1 MNEETRKV
9 GKPSQKKSRPARL
22 PENRE
27 ARCVSLAID
36 LAEKK
41 LQDGTASP
49 QIICHYLKLGSEREK
64 KELEI
69 LEEKKKISV
78 EIKGEVEKQGVY
90 EMDLGSTLEDL
101 LKSAKPYPD
110 ADLSSFSLQKR
121 LHHLELVVV
130 KKKEEKKLH
139 SINSAGIE
147 ELTTLPGIG
156 KTTAQKIIDY
166 RQEKGSFLSLEELMN
181 VKGIGKSK
189 YEKIKGSI
197 TL

>member
-1 MNEETRKV
+1 MYRKLILYLLAVLTILFQSV
-9 GKPSQKKSRPARL
+9 GI
-22 PENRE
+22 ENM
-27 ARCVSLAID
+27 D
-36 LAEKK
+36 
-41 LQDGTASP
+41 
-49 QIICHYLKLGSEREK
+49 
-64 KELEI
+64 

-130 KKKEEKKLH
+130 KKKEEKKLV

-181 VKGIGKSK
+181 VKGIGQSK

>member
-1 MNEETRKV
+1 MYRKLILYLLAVLTILFQSV
-9 GKPSQKKSRPARL
+9 GI
-22 PENRE
+22 ENM
-27 ARCVSLAID
+27 D
-36 LAEKK
+36 
-41 LQDGTASP
+41 
-49 QIICHYLKLGSEREK
+49 
-64 KELEI
+64 

-78 EIKGEVEKQGVY
+78 EIKGEDEKQGVY

-130 KKKEEKKLH
+130 KKKEEKKLV

-156 KTTAQKIIDY
+156 KATAQKIIDY
-166 RQEKGSFLSLEELMN
+166 RLEKGSFLSLEELMN

>member
-1 MNEETRKV
+1 MYRK
-9 GKPSQKKSRPARL
+9 L
-22 PENRE
+22 ILYL
-27 ARCVSLAID
+27 LAILTILFQSVD
-36 LAEKK
+36 IENM
-41 LQDGTASP
+41 D
-49 QIICHYLKLGSEREK
+49 
-64 KELEI
+64 

-130 KKKEEKKLH
+130 KKKEEKKLV

>member
-1 MNEETRKV
+1 MYRKLILYLLAVLTILFQSV
-9 GKPSQKKSRPARL
+9 GI
-22 PENRE
+22 ENM
-27 ARCVSLAID
+27 D
-36 LAEKK
+36 
-41 LQDGTASP
+41 
-49 QIICHYLKLGSEREK
+49 
-64 KELEI
+64 

-130 KKKEEKKLH
+130 KKKEEKKLV

-181 VKGIGKSK
+181 VMGIGKSK

>member
-1 MNEETRKV
+1 MYRKLILYLLAVLTILFQSV
-9 GKPSQKKSRPARL
+9 GV
-22 PENRE
+22 ENM
-27 ARCVSLAID
+27 D
-36 LAEKK
+36 
-41 LQDGTASP
+41 
-49 QIICHYLKLGSEREK
+49 
-64 KELEI
+64 

-130 KKKEEKKLH
+130 KKKEKKKLV

>member
-1 MNEETRKV
+1 MYRKLILYLLAVLTILFQSV
-9 GKPSQKKSRPARL
+9 GI
-22 PENRE
+22 ENM
-27 ARCVSLAID
+27 D
-36 LAEKK
+36 
-41 LQDGTASP
+41 
-49 QIICHYLKLGSEREK
+49 
-64 KELEI
+64 

-121 LHHLELVVV
+121 LYHLELVVV
-130 KKKEEKKLH
+130 KKKEEKKLV

>member
-1 MNEETRKV
+1 MYRKLILYLLAVLTMLFQSV
-9 GKPSQKKSRPARL
+9 GI
-22 PENRE
+22 ENM
-27 ARCVSLAID
+27 D
-36 LAEKK
+36 
-41 LQDGTASP
+41 
-49 QIICHYLKLGSEREK
+49 
-64 KELEI
+64 

-130 KKKEEKKLH
+130 KKKEEKKLV

>member
-1 MNEETRKV
+1 MYRKLILYLLAVLTILFQSVGVENMN
-9 GKPSQKKSRPARL
+9 
-22 PENRE
+22 
-27 ARCVSLAID
+27 
-36 LAEKK
+36 
-41 LQDGTASP
+41 
-49 QIICHYLKLGSEREK
+49 
-64 KELEI
+64 

-130 KKKEEKKLH
+130 KKKEEKKLV

-189 YEKIKGSI
+189 YEKVKGSI

>member
-1 MNEETRKV
+1 MYRKLILYLLAVLTILFQSV
-9 GKPSQKKSRPARL
+9 GI
-22 PENRE
+22 ENM
-27 ARCVSLAID
+27 D
-36 LAEKK
+36 
-41 LQDGTASP
+41 
-49 QIICHYLKLGSEREK
+49 
-64 KELEI
+64 

-90 EMDLGSTLEDL
+90 EMDLGSTLGDL

-130 KKKEEKKLH
+130 KKKEEKKLV

>member
-1 MNEETRKV
+1 MYRKLILYLLTVLTILFQSV
-9 GKPSQKKSRPARL
+9 GI
-22 PENRE
+22 ENM
-27 ARCVSLAID
+27 D
-36 LAEKK
+36 PK
-41 LQDGTASP
+41 
-49 QIICHYLKLGSEREK
+49 
-64 KELEI
+64 
-69 LEEKKKISV
+69 EKKKISV

-130 KKKEEKKLH
+130 KKKEEKKLV

-189 YEKIKGSI
+189 YEKVKGSI

>member
-1 MNEETRKV
+1 MYRKLILYLLAVLTILFQSV
-9 GKPSQKKSRPARL
+9 GV
-22 PENRE
+22 ENM
-27 ARCVSLAID
+27 D
-36 LAEKK
+36 
-41 LQDGTASP
+41 P
-49 QIICHYLKLGSEREK
+49 
-64 KELEI
+64 
-69 LEEKKKISV
+69 EEKKKISV

-130 KKKEEKKLH
+130 KKKEEKKLV

-147 ELTTLPGIG
+147 ELTTLPDIG

>member
-1 MNEETRKV
+1 MYRKLILYLLAVLTILFQSV
-9 GKPSQKKSRPARL
+9 GV
-22 PENRE
+22 ENM
-27 ARCVSLAID
+27 D
-36 LAEKK
+36 
-41 LQDGTASP
+41 P
-49 QIICHYLKLGSEREK
+49 
-64 KELEI
+64 
-69 LEEKKKISV
+69 EEKKKISV

-130 KKKEEKKLH
+130 KKKEEKKLV

>member
-1 MNEETRKV
+1 MYRKLILYLLAVLTILFQSV
-9 GKPSQKKSRPARL
+9 GV
-22 PENRE
+22 ENM
-27 ARCVSLAID
+27 D
-36 LAEKK
+36 
-41 LQDGTASP
+41 
-49 QIICHYLKLGSEREK
+49 
-64 KELEI
+64 

-121 LHHLELVVV
+121 LHHLEVVVV
-130 KKKEEKKLH
+130 KKKEEKKLV

>member
-1 MNEETRKV
+1 MYRKLILYLLAVLTILFQSVGIENMN
-9 GKPSQKKSRPARL
+9 
-22 PENRE
+22 
-27 ARCVSLAID
+27 
-36 LAEKK
+36 
-41 LQDGTASP
+41 
-49 QIICHYLKLGSEREK
+49 
-64 KELEI
+64 

-101 LKSAKPYPD
+101 LKSAKPNPD

-130 KKKEEKKLH
+130 KKKEEKKLV

>member
-1 MNEETRKV
+1 MYRKLILYLLAVLTILFQSVGIENMDPEEM
-9 GKPSQKKSRPARL
+9 
-22 PENRE
+22 
-27 ARCVSLAID
+27 
-36 LAEKK
+36 
-41 LQDGTASP
+41 
-49 QIICHYLKLGSEREK
+49 
-64 KELEI
+64 
-69 LEEKKKISV
+69 KKISV

-130 KKKEEKKLH
+130 KKKEEKKLV

>member
-1 MNEETRKV
+1 MYRKLILYLLAVLTMLFQSV
-9 GKPSQKKSRPARL
+9 GI
-22 PENRE
+22 ENM
-27 ARCVSLAID
+27 D
-36 LAEKK
+36 
-41 LQDGTASP
+41 P
-49 QIICHYLKLGSEREK
+49 
-64 KELEI
+64 
-69 LEEKKKISV
+69 EEKKKISV

-90 EMDLGSTLEDL
+90 EMNLGSTLEDL

-130 KKKEEKKLH
+130 KKKEEKKLV

>member
-1 MNEETRKV
+1 MYRKLILYLLAVLTILFQSV
-9 GKPSQKKSRPARL
+9 GI
-22 PENRE
+22 ENM
-27 ARCVSLAID
+27 D
-36 LAEKK
+36 
-41 LQDGTASP
+41 
-49 QIICHYLKLGSEREK
+49 
-64 KELEI
+64 

-110 ADLSSFSLQKR
+110 ADFSSFSLQKR

-130 KKKEEKKLH
+130 KKKEEKKLV

>member
-1 MNEETRKV
+1 MYRKLILYLLAVLTILFQSVGIENMN
-9 GKPSQKKSRPARL
+9 
-22 PENRE
+22 
-27 ARCVSLAID
+27 
-36 LAEKK
+36 
-41 LQDGTASP
+41 
-49 QIICHYLKLGSEREK
+49 
-64 KELEI
+64 

-130 KKKEEKKLH
+130 KKKEEKKLV

>member
-1 MNEETRKV
+1 MYRKLILYLLAVLTILFQSV
-9 GKPSQKKSRPARL
+9 GI
-22 PENRE
+22 ENM
-27 ARCVSLAID
+27 D
-36 LAEKK
+36 P
-41 LQDGTASP
+41 D
-49 QIICHYLKLGSEREK
+49 
-64 KELEI
+64 
-69 LEEKKKISV
+69 EKKKISV

-130 KKKEEKKLH
+130 KKKEEKKLV

-189 YEKIKGSI
+189 YEKVKGSI

>member
-1 MNEETRKV
+1 MYRKLILYLLAVLTILFQSV
-9 GKPSQKKSRPARL
+9 GI
-22 PENRE
+22 ENM
-27 ARCVSLAID
+27 D
-36 LAEKK
+36 
-41 LQDGTASP
+41 
-49 QIICHYLKLGSEREK
+49 
-64 KELEI
+64 

-130 KKKEEKKLH
+130 KKKEEKKLV

-156 KTTAQKIIDY
+156 KATAQKIIDY
-166 RQEKGSFLSLEELMN
+166 RQEKGSFLSLEELMK

>member
-1 MNEETRKV
+1 MYRKLILYLLAVLTILFQSVGIENMN
-9 GKPSQKKSRPARL
+9 
-22 PENRE
+22 
-27 ARCVSLAID
+27 
-36 LAEKK
+36 
-41 LQDGTASP
+41 
-49 QIICHYLKLGSEREK
+49 
-64 KELEI
+64 

-78 EIKGEVEKQGVY
+78 EIKGEIEKQGVY
-90 EMDLGSTLEDL
+90 EMNLGSTLEDL

-130 KKKEEKKLH
+130 KKKEEKKLV

-166 RQEKGSFLSLEELMN
+166 RLEKGSFLSLEELMN

>member
-1 MNEETRKV
+1 MYRKLILYLLAVLTILFQSV
-9 GKPSQKKSRPARL
+9 GV
-22 PENRE
+22 ENM
-27 ARCVSLAID
+27 D
-36 LAEKK
+36 
-41 LQDGTASP
+41 
-49 QIICHYLKLGSEREK
+49 
-64 KELEI
+64 

-130 KKKEEKKLH
+130 KKKEEKKLV

-189 YEKIKGSI
+189 YEKVKGSI

>member
-1 MNEETRKV
+1 MYRKLILYLLAVLTILFQSV
-9 GKPSQKKSRPARL
+9 GI
-22 PENRE
+22 ENM
-27 ARCVSLAID
+27 D
-36 LAEKK
+36 
-41 LQDGTASP
+41 
-49 QIICHYLKLGSEREK
+49 
-64 KELEI
+64 

-90 EMDLGSTLEDL
+90 EMDLGSTLGDL

-130 KKKEEKKLH
+130 KKKEEKKLV

-156 KTTAQKIIDY
+156 KATAQKIIDY

>member
-1 MNEETRKV
+1 MYRKLILYLLAVLTILFQSVGIENMN
-9 GKPSQKKSRPARL
+9 
-22 PENRE
+22 
-27 ARCVSLAID
+27 
-36 LAEKK
+36 
-41 LQDGTASP
+41 
-49 QIICHYLKLGSEREK
+49 
-64 KELEI
+64 

-90 EMDLGSTLEDL
+90 EMDPGSTLEDL

-130 KKKEEKKLH
+130 KKKEEKKLV

>member
-1 MNEETRKV
+1 MYRKLILYLLVVLTILFQSV
-9 GKPSQKKSRPARL
+9 GI
-22 PENRE
+22 ENM
-27 ARCVSLAID
+27 D
-36 LAEKK
+36 
-41 LQDGTASP
+41 
-49 QIICHYLKLGSEREK
+49 
-64 KELEI
+64 

-130 KKKEEKKLH
+130 KKKEEKKLV

>member
-1 MNEETRKV
+1 MYRKLILYLLAVLTILFQSV
-9 GKPSQKKSRPARL
+9 GV
-22 PENRE
+22 ENM
-27 ARCVSLAID
+27 D
-36 LAEKK
+36 
-41 LQDGTASP
+41 
-49 QIICHYLKLGSEREK
+49 
-64 KELEI
+64 

-130 KKKEEKKLH
+130 KKKEEKKLV

-147 ELTTLPGIG
+147 ELATLPGIG

-181 VKGIGKSK
+181 VKGIGKSDM
-189 YEKIKGSI
+189 
-197 TL
+197 

>member
-1 MNEETRKV
+1 MAVLTILFQSV
-9 GKPSQKKSRPARL
+9 GV
-22 PENRE
+22 ENM
-27 ARCVSLAID
+27 D
-36 LAEKK
+36 
-41 LQDGTASP
+41 
-49 QIICHYLKLGSEREK
+49 
-64 KELEI
+64 

-130 KKKEEKKLH
+130 KKKEEKKLV

-189 YEKIKGSI
+189 YEKIKESI

>member
-1 MNEETRKV
+1 MYRKLILYLLAVLTILFQSV
-9 GKPSQKKSRPARL
+9 GV
-22 PENRE
+22 ENM
-27 ARCVSLAID
+27 D
-36 LAEKK
+36 LEK
-41 LQDGTASP
+41 
-49 QIICHYLKLGSEREK
+49 
-64 KELEI
+64 
-69 LEEKKKISV
+69 KKKISV

-130 KKKEEKKLH
+130 KKKEEKKLV

>member
-1 MNEETRKV
+1 MYRKLILYLLAVLTILFQSV
-9 GKPSQKKSRPARL
+9 GI
-22 PENRE
+22 ENM
-27 ARCVSLAID
+27 D
-36 LAEKK
+36 
-41 LQDGTASP
+41 P
-49 QIICHYLKLGSEREK
+49 
-64 KELEI
+64 
-69 LEEKKKISV
+69 EEKKKISV

-130 KKKEEKKLH
+130 KKKEEKKLV

>member
-1 MNEETRKV
+1 M
-9 GKPSQKKSRPARL
+9 
-22 PENRE
+22 
-27 ARCVSLAID
+27 D
-36 LAEKK
+36 
-41 LQDGTASP
+41 
-49 QIICHYLKLGSEREK
+49 
-64 KELEI
+64 

-130 KKKEEKKLH
+130 KKKEEKKLV

>member
-1 MNEETRKV
+1 MYRKLILYLLAVLTILFQSV
-9 GKPSQKKSRPARL
+9 GI
-22 PENRE
+22 ENM
-27 ARCVSLAID
+27 D
-36 LAEKK
+36 
-41 LQDGTASP
+41 
-49 QIICHYLKLGSEREK
+49 
-64 KELEI
+64 

-130 KKKEEKKLH
+130 KKKEEKKLV

>member
-1 MNEETRKV
+1 MYRKLILYLLAVLTILFQSVGIENMN
-9 GKPSQKKSRPARL
+9 
-22 PENRE
+22 
-27 ARCVSLAID
+27 
-36 LAEKK
+36 
-41 LQDGTASP
+41 
-49 QIICHYLKLGSEREK
+49 
-64 KELEI
+64 

-130 KKKEEKKLH
+130 KKKEEKKLV

-189 YEKIKGSI
+189 YEKVKGSI

>member
-1 MNEETRKV
+1 MYRKLILYLLAVLTILFQSV
-9 GKPSQKKSRPARL
+9 GV
-22 PENRE
+22 ENM
-27 ARCVSLAID
+27 D
-36 LAEKK
+36 
-41 LQDGTASP
+41 
-49 QIICHYLKLGSEREK
+49 
-64 KELEI
+64 

-121 LHHLELVVV
+121 LHHLELVLV
-130 KKKEEKKLH
+130 KKKEEKKLV

>member
-1 MNEETRKV
+1 MYRKLILYLLAVLTILFQSV
-9 GKPSQKKSRPARL
+9 GI
-22 PENRE
+22 ENM
-27 ARCVSLAID
+27 D
-36 LAEKK
+36 
-41 LQDGTASP
+41 P
-49 QIICHYLKLGSEREK
+49 
-64 KELEI
+64 
-69 LEEKKKISV
+69 EEKKKISV

-130 KKKEEKKLH
+130 KKKEEKKLV

-189 YEKIKGSI
+189 YEKVKGSI

>member
-1 MNEETRKV
+1 MYRKLILYLLAVLTILFQSV
-9 GKPSQKKSRPARL
+9 GI
-22 PENRE
+22 ENM
-27 ARCVSLAID
+27 D
-36 LAEKK
+36 
-41 LQDGTASP
+41 
-49 QIICHYLKLGSEREK
+49 
-64 KELEI
+64 

-130 KKKEEKKLH
+130 KKKEEKKLV

-166 RQEKGSFLSLEELMN
+166 RLEKGSFLSLEELMN

-189 YEKIKGSI
+189 YEKVKGSI

>member
-1 MNEETRKV
+1 MYRKLILYLLAVLTILFQSV
-9 GKPSQKKSRPARL
+9 GI
-22 PENRE
+22 ENM
-27 ARCVSLAID
+27 D
-36 LAEKK
+36 
-41 LQDGTASP
+41 
-49 QIICHYLKLGSEREK
+49 
-64 KELEI
+64 

-110 ADLSSFSLQKR
+110 ADFSSFSLQKR

-130 KKKEEKKLH
+130 KKKEEKKLV

-166 RQEKGSFLSLEELMN
+166 RQEKESFLSLEELMN

>member
-1 MNEETRKV
+1 MYRKLILYLLAVLTILFQSV
-9 GKPSQKKSRPARL
+9 GI
-22 PENRE
+22 ENM
-27 ARCVSLAID
+27 D
-36 LAEKK
+36 
-41 LQDGTASP
+41 
-49 QIICHYLKLGSEREK
+49 
-64 KELEI
+64 

-130 KKKEEKKLH
+130 KKKEKKKLV

-156 KTTAQKIIDY
+156 KATAQKIIDY
-166 RQEKGSFLSLEELMN
+166 RQEKGSFLSLEELMK

>member
-1 MNEETRKV
+1 MYRKLILYLLAVLTILFQSVGIENMN
-9 GKPSQKKSRPARL
+9 
-22 PENRE
+22 
-27 ARCVSLAID
+27 
-36 LAEKK
+36 
-41 LQDGTASP
+41 
-49 QIICHYLKLGSEREK
+49 
-64 KELEI
+64 

-90 EMDLGSTLEDL
+90 EIDLGSTLEDL

-130 KKKEEKKLH
+130 KKKEEKKLV

>member
-1 MNEETRKV
+1 MYRKLILYLLAVLTILFQSV
-9 GKPSQKKSRPARL
+9 GI
-22 PENRE
+22 ENM
-27 ARCVSLAID
+27 D
-36 LAEKK
+36 
-41 LQDGTASP
+41 
-49 QIICHYLKLGSEREK
+49 
-64 KELEI
+64 

-130 KKKEEKKLH
+130 KKKEEKKLV

-156 KTTAQKIIDY
+156 KATAQKIIDY